1 MVGKPKVI
9 SVSESWARCF
19 AAVSLAL
26 LLSAPMWGQTGANTG
41 LRGNVSDPTG
51 AAVPET
57 TVTLLRTET
66 GERRVVATNEAGD
79 WEARALS
86 PGTYQVTFECRGFKT
101 LVREGITVSTA
112 QVSTLDAQLQVGDV
126 SESIEVVGNAEMVS
140 ASSATV
146 VRTLDRRELESLPT
160 SSRNFTQLLMIET
173 GVSAD
178 ISELL
183 DNSNASISPSVNGAR
198 TTNNSF
204 VYNGVDTTSL
214 LCCNS
219 RTLGGTVDSGGGSL
233 SRNLAPAPET
243 LEEVKLQT
251 SLYDAA
257 TGRNGG
263 GNFILVS
270 KSGTN
275 EFHGSIYHFIQN
287 DKLMANEFFL
297 NRAGVDRPVLRRNEG
312 GATLGG
318 PIIRNRTFFFG
329 SFQLTRAQ
337 TSFVDSAN
345 KILRLPKALTDDRSD
360 AGINS
365 FVAGIWRPTSGPVN
379 LSLVNPVSRELLKAQ
394 YPDGSYLIPSGA
406 NGRDCRKV
414 GSQLFESCQVV
425 TVIPA
430 TYRQNQFSASI
441 DHQFTSSNRLSGKFF
456 YTDQPSLDPLSSSRA
471 ISRFERNRDTEQRTV
486 SLTNTHVISPAMVNE
501 FRAGFFRNRNDT
513 RPVAYFTNE
522 QFGLR
527 NPLASVRPDLVT
539 MDIRGERDVGDRFT
553 FGTYANDIQDVQN
566 SFTYGDTLSWTS
578 GRHSIKAGAEFRRHQ
593 LNGKLQE
600 LKNGRKNFRDWFAFL
615 TVGYV
620 DPGDGNRARQISD
633 TAINYGETIR
643 GYRMSDYSFFV
654 ANDWKVSPR
663 LTLNLGVRWEYFG
676 FPSEVNGFLTVFDY
690 HAALATGN
698 AQDGFIFASNFK
710 PESIAGAAGS
720 NLRRASTPSI
730 VSGDKNNF
738 MPRFG
743 FAYLPF
749 GSSRLVLRGG
759 YGIFYER
766 TTGAFA
772 NSLRQSSPFFREA
785 QINDQS
791 SYHTWPEDY
800 PAFPIPQFIV
810 GFSSAG
816 VPSIRR
822 ADVPGTTFEA
832 YESQMVD
839 PNLAT
844 PYTQQWNLNAQ
855 WEFQPGWLW
864 EFGYAGTKGTK
875 LLSIYNINRAIDVDT
890 VGFMPRPGP
899 VPGGGLIGNYYG
911 PSSGGVFVNL
921 KTPPPTCNLLVNPSS
936 CVVDPEV
943 RSPLLGFDEDEGV
956 NFLSSNANSIYNSF
970 QSSLQKRFSQG
981 YMFKVNYTFS
991 RAIDTFSDEGKFQ
1004 IEHDDLNPAL
1014 NRGLADF
1021 HRKHRLISS
1030 GTWDLPFKGS
1040 RWITGWSLSGIATF
1054 QSGRPFSVRDSCCSG
1069 YLFPNGFKRPS
1080 IVPGATHADLA
1091 TVGSVSDR
1099 VDAYLNR
1106 SAYVASGAQ
1115 FGNLG
1120 RNTLFGPDQRR
1131 IDLSLA
1137 KITTIREGMSLEL
1150 RGEFFNAFNTV
1161 TFREPDSA
1169 GRTIN
1174 EASFGQITR
1183 TRGGPRVIQFGL
1195 KLKF

>member
-1 MVGKPKVI
+1 MGAHNVLCN
-9 SVSESWARCF
+9 RLLR
-19 AAVSLAL
+19 AALGFILATGL
-26 LLSAPMWGQTGANTG
+26 AMAQTGANTG
-41 LRGNVSDPTG
+41 LRGTVTDTTG
-51 AAVPET
+51 AVIPIVD
-57 TVTLLRTET
+57 VTITRVDT
-66 GERRVVATNEAGD
+66 GETRKTTSDESGA
-79 WEARALS
+79 WEARFLS
-86 PGTYQVTFECRGFKT
+86 PGPYRLTFERTGFRR
-101 LVREGITVSTA
+101 LVREGVAVTTAELATVT
-112 QVSTLDAQLQVGDV
+112 VELQVGEV
-126 SESIEVVGNAEMVS
+126 SQSIEVFATTEMVS
-140 ASSATV
+140 SASATV
-146 VRTLDRRELESLPT
+146 VRTLERRELEALPT

-183 DNSNASISPSVNGAR
+183 DNSNSSISPSVNGAR

-204 VYNGVDTTSL
+204 VFNGVDTTSL

-219 RTLGGTVDSGGGSL
+219 RTLGGTIDSGGGSL

-263 GNFILVS
+263 GNFMLVS

-275 EFHGSIYHFIQN
+275 QFHGTLYHYLQN

-297 NRAGVDRPVLRRNEG
+297 NRAGVERPILRRNEG
-312 GATLGG
+312 GGTIGG
-318 PIIRNRTFFFG
+318 PILRNRTFFFG
-329 SFQLTRAQ
+329 SFQATRAQ
-337 TSFVDSAN
+337 TSFVDSAST
-345 KILRLPKALTDDRSD
+345 ILRLPKALTDDRSD

-365 FVAGIWRPTSGPVN
+365 FAAGIWRPTSGPVN
-379 LSLVNPVSRELLKAQ
+379 FSLINPVSRALLQAKF
-394 YPDGSYLIPSGA
+394 PDGSYLIPSGA
-406 NGRDCRKV
+406 NGRDCRRI
-414 GSQLFESCQVV
+414 GTQLFESCQIVV
-425 TVIPA
+425 VYPA
-430 TYRQNQFSASI
+430 TYSQNQFSANI
-441 DHQFTSSNRLSGKFF
+441 DHNFAQSNRLSGKFF
-456 YTDQPSLDPLSSSRA
+456 FTNQPSVDPLSSSRA
-471 ISRFERNRDTEQRTV
+471 VSRFERNRDTQQRTL
-486 SLTNTHVISPAMVNE
+486 SLTNTHIFSPTMANE
-501 FRAGFFRNRNDT
+501 LRAGFFRNHNDT
-513 RPVAYFTNE
+513 RPVGYFTNQE
-522 QFGLR
+522 FGLR
-527 NPLASVRPDLVT
+527 NPLDSIRPDLVS
-539 MDIRGERDVGDRFT
+539 MDVRGERDVGDRFA

-566 SFTYGDTLSWTS
+566 SFSYGDTLSFTRS
-578 GRHSIKAGAEFRRHQ
+578 RHSLKLGGEFRRHQ

-633 TAINYGETIR
+633 TAVNYGETIR
-643 GYRMSDYSFFV
+643 GYRMSDYAFFL
-654 ANDWKVSPR
+654 ADDWKVSPR
-663 LTLNLGVRWEYFG
+663 LVLNLGLRWEYFG
-676 FPSEVNGFLTVFDY
+676 FPSEVNGFLNVFDY
-690 HAALATGN
+690 PAARASGN
-698 AQDGFIFASNFK
+698 PQDGFVFASNFK
-710 PESIAGAAGS
+710 PESIPGAAQS
-720 NLRRASTPSI
+720 TLRKASTSSI
-730 VSGDKNNF
+730 ISGDKNNF

-743 FAYLPF
+743 FAYSPL
-749 GSSRLVLRGG
+749 GGNRLVLRGG
-759 YGIFYER
+759 YGIFFER

-772 NSLRQSSPFFREA
+772 NSLRQSAPFFREA

-791 SYHTWPEDY
+791 TYHTWPEDY
-800 PAFPIPQFIV
+800 PVFPIPQFIV

-822 ADVPGTTFEA
+822 SDVPGTTFEA
-832 YESQMVD
+832 YESQMID

-844 PYTQQWNLNAQ
+844 PYTQQWNLNTQ
-855 WEFQPGWLW
+855 WEFKPSWLW
-864 EFGYAGTKGTK
+864 EFGYTGTKGTK

-956 NFLSSNANSIYNSF
+956 NFLSSNTNSIYNSF

-1004 IEHDDLNPAL
+1004 VEHDDLNPKL
-1014 NRGLADF
+1014 NRGLSDF
-1021 HRKHRLISS
+1021 HRKHRLIFS
-1030 GTWDLPFKGS
+1030 GTWDLPFKGN
-1040 RWITGWSLSGIATF
+1040 RVVTGWSLSGIGTF
-1054 QSGRPFSVRDSCCSG
+1054 QSGRPFSVRDTCCSG
-1069 YLFPNGFKRPS
+1069 FLFPNGEKRPS
-1080 IVPGATHADLA
+1080 MAVGATHADLA
-1091 TVGSVSDR
+1091 TQGSVTDR
-1099 VDAYLNR
+1099 VDNYLNR
-1106 SAYVASGAQ
+1106 NAFVASGPQ

-1120 RNTLFGPDQRR
+1120 RNLLMGPDQRR
-1131 IDLSLA
+1131 IDLVVS
-1137 KITTIREGMSLEL
+1137 KTTAIRESVSLEL

-1169 GRTIN
+1169 GKN
-1174 EASFGQITR
+1174 LNDASFAQITR
-1183 TRGGPRVIQFGL
+1183 TRGGPRVIQLGL
-1195 KLKF
+1195 KLRF